1 MAREIVYIT
10 ECSGFAGAEKY
21 LLHLCEEAIST
32 KAKVAVALHF
42 AEANARL
49 RSVLEDLGVQTLD
62 VRYHKANYLLNF
74 ANALRFFRERRHCFF
89 HFSLPHVTS
98 CPLLLMVARLLR
110 CDYVITEHLAP
121 PTPSSGGPFVLL
133 NHLLFNRS
141 KRLAY
146 EHARGVAAVSQQLK
160 NILVD
165 SYGMPASK
173 IAVIYNGVSTTAP
186 TKTAEQSRKDLGI
199 GLDDTVVTNVARLD
213 PQKGQCHLI
222 PAVKRIATKYPRLK
236 VLLVGDGPDKE
247 KTSRLVKEHGLE
259 DVIAIMGFRN
269 DVPDILSCSDI
280 FVLPSLNEG
289 FPFSI
294 VEAMAAGLP
303 VIATDVGGNAEA
315 VIDGETGRVIPPSD
329 VTALSDAMVELI
341 ADAEKR
347 MHMGLRGKLRA
358 DSEFSL
364 SNMLHKTFRLYPP
377 Q

>member
-21 LLHLCEEAIST
+21 LIHLCEEAIRT
-32 KAKVAVALHF
+32 KAKVSVALHF

-49 RSVLEDLGVQTLD
+49 RSVLEDLGVKTLD

-74 ANALRFFRERRHCFF
+74 ANAFRFFRKRRHCFF

-98 CPLLLMVARLLR
+98 CPLLIMVARLLR

-146 EHARGVAAVSQQLK
+146 EHARGVIAVSQQLK
-160 NILVD
+160 NILIN
-165 SYGMPASK
+165 SYKMPATK
-173 IAVIYNGVSTTAP
+173 IGVIYNGVSPKAAVKTT
-186 TKTAEQSRKDLGI
+186 EQSRKDFGLG
-199 GLDDTVVTNVARLD
+199 GDDLVITNVARLD
-213 PQKGQCHLI
+213 HQKGQCYLV
-222 PAVKRIATKYPRLK
+222 PAVKRIATKFPGLK

-247 KTSRLVKEHGLE
+247 KTLRLVKEHDLQE
-259 DVIAIMGFRN
+259 VITLMGFRS

-303 VIATDVGGNAEA
+303 IIATDVGGNAEA
-315 VIDGETGRVIPPSD
+315 VTDGETGRVIPPSD
-329 VTALSDAMVELI
+329 IVALSDAMEELI
-341 ADAEKR
+341 SDAEKR
-347 MHMGLRGKLRA
+347 KRMGAKAKSRA

-364 SNMLHKTFRLYPP
+364 SNMIHSTFRLYPS